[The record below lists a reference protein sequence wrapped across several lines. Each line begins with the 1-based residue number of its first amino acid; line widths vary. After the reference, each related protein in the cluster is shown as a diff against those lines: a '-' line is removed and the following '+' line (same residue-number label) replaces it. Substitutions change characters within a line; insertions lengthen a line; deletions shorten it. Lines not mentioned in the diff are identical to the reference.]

1 MNSNEN
7 IREHFNA
14 IRNRQKALLSAY
26 TDTREDSPDK
36 TVAELINRIGRDE
49 ARLAVAELLN
59 VVGEWDGRISRK
71 NRGWALT
78 VEGAET
84 GEEQNKHGIY
94 LPSSPHPAHIDQI
107 ADVIRRLDEN
117 R

>member
-1 MNSNEN
+1 MSSNEN
-7 IREHFNA
+7 IREYFNA
-14 IRNRQKALLSAY
+14 IRNRRKALLDAY
-26 TDTREDSPDK
+26 SNTREDSPNK
-36 TVAELINRIGRDE
+36 TVAELVDSIGRDE
-49 ARLAVAELLN
+49 ARLAVAELVN
-59 VVGEWDGRISRK
+59 VVGEWDRRVCIK

-107 ADVIRRLDEN
+107 ADEMRKLDEN